1 MSFKAFVL
9 NNGAGWAYHKN
20 VNEISPVTFVTIIL
34 LRPFKTLWMWQYQ

>member
-9 NNGAGWAYHKN
+9 KNVAGGAYRKN

-34 LRPFKTLWMWQYQ
+34 LRPFTTL